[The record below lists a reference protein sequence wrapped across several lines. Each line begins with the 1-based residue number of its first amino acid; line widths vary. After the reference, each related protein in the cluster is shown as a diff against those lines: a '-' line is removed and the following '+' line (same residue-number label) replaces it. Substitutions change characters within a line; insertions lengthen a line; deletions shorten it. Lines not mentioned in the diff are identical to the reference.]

1 MKLMLLPAA
10 VEGTTTLGYPAFVI
24 LPLGIVQAICLALY
38 VVPRTSVLRT
48 VLWTGHLG
56 VRLPL
61 TSGSTIRC
69 SRTCCFRYT
78 WHSCSGA
85 DCSSVTGGSL
95 TDALR
100 DQLGLRLN
108 RTETPT
114 TFVVIDSAEK
124 PTPN

>member
-1 MKLMLLPAA
+1 MKLLLLPAA

-24 LPLGIVQAICLALY
+24 LPLGIVQAICLA
-38 VVPRTSVLRT
+38 
-48 VLWTGHLG
+48 
-56 VRLPL
+56 
-61 TSGSTIRC
+61 
-69 SRTCCFRYT
+69 
-78 WHSCSGA
+78 
-85 DCSSVTGGSL
+85 DCGCVTGGSL